1 MHKPSVMPGFRPYVS
16 GTLPTKWYR
25 SLERKGK
32 AWTMWTMWFVYYM
45 HINQLYSV
53 FSNLAVYTG
62 TNQTSLVIN
71 RMEWGL
77 HSSPT
82 IPASVRRRE
91 KVNLGLLLRHWEN
104 RYVVFPK
111 DPVILDWDG
120 SDILNHSTY

>member
-1 MHKPSVMPGFRPYVS
+1 MHKPTVMREFHPYVG

-77 HSSPT
+77 HSSPRVM
-82 IPASVRRRE
+82 ASVRRRRN
-91 KVNLGLLLRHWEN
+91 VNLGLLLTVWKSE
-104 RYVVFPK
+104 YVIFPK
-111 DPVILDWDG
+111 RPVRLDWDG
-120 SDILNHSTY
+120 TRVPNNRKY